1 VTLYPVLPDIDRFE
15 RDVDLLL
22 RGRSRNGIST
32 NNTIGAAEPFG
43 FTTTFVGVLFAVLAS
58 GCQVSDLPKKERV
71 FLCQVFGQS
80 SITIALFS
88 LLMLFSF
95 LRLPMSAK
103 RKLPISSIGGSDS
116 SPLDYRRCL
125 IVQHESGHRL
135 RDVWLVIA
143 LIF

>member
-1 VTLYPVLPDIDRFE
+1 L
-15 RDVDLLL
+15 
-22 RGRSRNGIST
+22 
-32 NNTIGAAEPFG
+32 
-43 FTTTFVGVLFAVLAS
+43 LAS
-58 GCQVSDLPKKERV
+58 FSPFSLLAVKYPISQRKKESFYVR
-71 FLCQVFGQS
+71 FLVGRA
-80 SITIALFS
+80 IIIALFS

-125 IVQHESGHRL
+125 IVQYESRHRL

-143 LIF
+143 LMF